1 MIISSLNSPL
11 LSDFEKVH
19 PRLGTAVAA
28 LRELAKKNPA
38 DGKYLID
45 GDNIFASVMSYNSA
59 PVSEKKFELHRKY
72 IDIQY
77 IIWGNEIIGGA
88 HEDALTPTEGEGTD
102 IEFFSMPE
110 KFDEIRLSE
119 GDLAIILPP
128 EPHAP
133 GIADGTSVAVKKIV
147 VKVLY

>member
-1 MIISSLNSPL
+1 MIISNINSPL
-11 LSDFEKVH
+11 LSDFERTH
-19 PRLGTAVAA
+19 PLLPKAIEA
-28 LRELAKKNPA
+28 LRKLAATDPDDA
-38 DGKYLID
+38 KYVID
-45 GDNIFASVMSYNSA
+45 GDSIFASVMSYTTA
-59 PVSEKKFELHRKY
+59 PATEKKFELHRKY

-77 IIWGNEIIGGA
+77 IISGNEIIGGA
-88 HEDALTPTEGEGTD
+88 SENMLTATEGEGTD

-110 KFDEIRLSE
+110 RYDEIRLAK

-133 GIADGTSVAVKKIV
+133 GLADGQPTKVKKIV